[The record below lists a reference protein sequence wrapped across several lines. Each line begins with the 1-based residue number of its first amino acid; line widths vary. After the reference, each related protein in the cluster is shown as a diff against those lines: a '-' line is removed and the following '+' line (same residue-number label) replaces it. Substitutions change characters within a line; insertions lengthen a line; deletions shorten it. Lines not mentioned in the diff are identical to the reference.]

1 MKESKRDE
9 KEMGKDR
16 IQWAQKMPKQ
26 NDLKQINTQLT
37 FVKSREMD
45 TWVSEIS
52 LFWMFKIFSNSDT
65 EEYVLADH
73 QKPRL
78 VSGSH

>member
-1 MKESKRDE
+1 
-9 KEMGKDR
+9 MGKDR